1 MAALCLDAS
10 LEILQPLCCR
20 RTQPSVWDLC
30 PFLHEGSLQALQIV
44 TMLLVSHVLENLLP
58 TVYNRGVEVWTP

>member
-10 LEILQPLCCR
+10 LEILRPHCCL
-20 RTQPSVWDLC
+20 RTQSSWWDLC
-30 PFLHEGSLQALQIV
+30 RFLHEGSLQALQIV
-44 TMLLVSHVLENLLP
+44 TMLSVSHVLENLLP